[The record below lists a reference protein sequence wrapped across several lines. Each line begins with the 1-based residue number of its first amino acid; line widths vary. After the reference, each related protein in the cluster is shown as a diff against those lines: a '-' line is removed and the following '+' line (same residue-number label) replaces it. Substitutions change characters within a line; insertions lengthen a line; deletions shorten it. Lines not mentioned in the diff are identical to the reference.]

1 MVNIPTKIEQP
12 FTKETVLS
20 INDRRI
26 QGALDRHSIGNLNA
40 GSGQNRTSAP
50 QRRNDAPI
58 PQPWSGYAPVRPP
71 APQPAMKAPSE
82 MAVPRLQNE
91 AQKGQKVTVVPP
103 GMRPKI
109 RVGMG
114 WNLRNPECDV
124 DVSAFLLRNGK
135 VPADAWF
142 VFYGQTASPDASTV
156 FSANASPDR
165 ESISIDFSRLSPSI
179 DRIAFILTIN
189 EAMSKGLD
197 FSMIKDAY
205 IRITDDNTNQT
216 LVSYKLDAYYANVIS
231 MTIGELYLYNGAWK
245 FNAVGNGVGK
255 DLAGMCRQYGVQVE

>member
-1 MVNIPTKIEQP
+1 MVNIPTKNEQP

-20 INDRRI
+20 ISHGKI
-26 QGALDRHSIGNLNA
+26 QGALDRQNIGSLN
-40 GSGQNRTSAP
+40 GSSGQSANP
-50 QRRNDAPI
+50 APRYRNDVPNR
-58 PQPWSGYAPVRPP
+58 QPWPGCPPVNPP
-71 APQPAMKAPSE
+71 APQPTAKAPSE
-82 MAVPRLQNE
+82 MIVPRLQNE
-91 AQKGQKVTVVPP
+91 AQKGQKVTIIPA

-124 DVSAFLLRNGK
+124 DVSAFLLKNGK
-135 VPADAWF
+135 VPTDAWF
-142 VFYGQTASPDASTV
+142 VFYGQESSPDGSTV
-156 FSANASPDR
+156 FSANSSPDR

-189 EAMSKGLD
+189 EAAARRLN

-205 IRITDDNTNQT
+205 IRITDARTNQT
-216 LVSYKLDAYYANVIS
+216 LVSYKIDAYYANVIS